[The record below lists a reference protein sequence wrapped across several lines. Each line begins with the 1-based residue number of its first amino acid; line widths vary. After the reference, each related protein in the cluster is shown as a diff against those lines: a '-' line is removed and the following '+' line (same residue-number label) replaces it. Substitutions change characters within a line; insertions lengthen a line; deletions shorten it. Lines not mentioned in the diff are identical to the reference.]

1 MAVVEAHDLRRVYK
15 THTGTIRR
23 RVKEIEAVRGVSFQI
38 EKGELFGLLGPNGA
52 GKTTTIKMLITLLI
66 PTAGSASVLGF
77 DVVKDPREVRKR
89 IGYVFGGERGVYERL
104 SGYDNLRYFAE
115 LYGVPPKVQ
124 KPRIEEL
131 LELVGLKGR
140 EHERTEGYSRG
151 MKQRLHVARGLLHD
165 PEVVFLDEP
174 TIGLDP
180 VGARE
185 LRATIGTLTE
195 AGKTILLTTHY
206 MFEADAL
213 CDRIAV
219 ISQGEIVAEGTP
231 ERVEEPSRI
240 GRGDRGRGLRHPG
253 RDGRAAPH
261 PRRRHVRLDRGAGAG
276 SGAERPDPRGRPADR
291 HDPGPPERLERR
303 PRLAP
308 RAHARGRLRRARQRR
323 VRTLRLLGIGWL
335 FHFKMIMRSAFDGV
349 GQVIY
354 PLFFATVAFFVFRAG
369 DSPRTLLYASLG
381 AAVMGMWS
389 ATSTTAGSAM
399 QRERWQGTLEALVAT
414 PTNFA
419 LILLPVTIA
428 MATIGIYSLVAT
440 LLWGRLLFGIHL
452 TLVHP
457 LLFVLSIPATVLT
470 FGALGFL
477 FAVCFVRFR
486 AAWALGNMFEY
497 PIWLICGFLVPL
509 TFFPYWVRPIS
520 WILAP
525 TWGMNAIRESS
536 LGGSPIPDL
545 LMCFALGTAYIALG
559 FLVMDR
565 LLRAARERAA
575 LSLT

>member
-23 RVKEIEAVRGVSFQI
+23 RVKEIEAVKGVSFEI

-66 PTAGSASVLGF
+66 PTSGTASVLGH

-140 EHERTEGYSRG
+140 ERTEGYSRG

-185 LRATIGTLTE
+185 LRATIGTLTQ

-219 ISQGEIVAEGTP
+219 ISRGMIVAQGTP
-231 ERVEEPSRI
+231 SQLKSRVESGSVTEVEVYGIPDETVERL
-240 GRGDRGRGLRHPG
+240 RGLEGVLSVWVEERDQAQVLSVQTRADVQLTAAILGHLNGSNVG
-253 RDGRAAPH
+253 RVSH
-261 PRRRHVRLDRGAGAG
+261 
-276 SGAERPDPRGRPADR
+276 
-291 HDPGPPERLERR
+291 
-303 PRLAP
+303 
-308 RAHARGRLRRARQRR
+308 
-323 VRTLRLLGIGWL
+323 
-335 FHFKMIMRSAFDGV
+335 
-349 GQVIY
+349 
-354 PLFFATVAFFVFRAG
+354 
-369 DSPRTLLYASLG
+369 
-381 AAVMGMWS
+381 
-389 ATSTTAGSAM
+389 
-399 QRERWQGTLEALVAT
+399 REPTLEDAYVALVT
-414 PTNFA
+414 
-419 LILLPVTIA
+419 
-428 MATIGIYSLVAT
+428 
-440 LLWGRLLFGIHL
+440 
-452 TLVHP
+452 
-457 LLFVLSIPATVLT
+457 
-470 FGALGFL
+470 
-477 FAVCFVRFR
+477 
-486 AAWALGNMFEY
+486 E
-497 PIWLICGFLVPL
+497 
-509 TFFPYWVRPIS
+509 
-520 WILAP
+520 
-525 TWGMNAIRESS
+525 E
-536 LGGSPIPDL
+536 
-545 LMCFALGTAYIALG
+545 
-559 FLVMDR
+559 
-565 LLRAARERAA
+565 
-575 LSLT
+575 